1 LSEAGHV
8 AGAVE
13 AATGSAESSEMG
25 CVVAVDPGRAK
36 CGVAVVSPRPGRPR
50 PLVHWRGVEATGGVV
65 ERVAELVAAWNP
77 GVVLVGDGTQGRSVM
92 RGLRMRLEGTVPVVA
107 VPEENT
113 SRRARERV
121 VRDSLPKGIA
131 RLVPRGMR
139 VPNQPWD
146 DVVAIL
152 LAEDWFAA
160 KEKGKPGGESG
171 VSDLPPGR

>member
-1 LSEAGHV
+1 MSDASQV
-8 AGAVE
+8 SGAVDS
-13 AATGSAESSEMG
+13 GSALPESPDTG

-36 CGVAVVSPRPGRPR
+36 CGVAVVSPRPGHPR
-50 PLVHWRGVEATGGVV
+50 PLVHWRGVEPTGSVV
-65 ERVAELVAAWNP
+65 DRVAELVAAWNP

-160 KEKGKPGGESG
+160 REKGKPGGESG
-171 VSDLPPGR
+171 LSDLPPGG